1 MKGIAVSPWMVA
13 VTMVVLSVV
22 VLAGR
27 GVRSELVGETHQ
39 LPAIL
44 IQQPPTWQPFTAEL
58 TQTTVGAPDLV
69 GHYYRASDGSDRY
82 DQATRD
88 GSVHFV
94 TIFNVQSGLQYACD
108 MITNR
113 CQRRPA
119 GDGAGRLM
127 NIRVGTRG
135 LAPRGERIEGYELYE
150 YTDASGGRSLLA
162 PALNFAS
169 LVTIH
174 PGRGYVRTMSRITL
188 GEPSNSLFEPP
199 AAAEM
204 IDPRP
209 LGAPLRK

>member
-1 MKGIAVSPWMVA
+1 MKRIVVSPWMVA
-13 VTMVVLSVV
+13 VTMVSVSAV
-22 VLAGR
+22 VLAAR
-27 GVRSELVGETHQ
+27 GIRSGLVAETNQ

-82 DQATRD
+82 DMTTRD
-88 GSVHFV
+88 GSAHFV
-94 TIFNVQSGLQYACD
+94 TIVNVHTRLQYSCN

-113 CQRRPA
+113 CERRSA
-119 GDGAGRLM
+119 GDGERPLM
-127 NIRVGTRG
+127 KIRVGTQG
-135 LAPRGERIEGYELYE
+135 MAPSAERIEGYELYE
-150 YTDASGGRSLLA
+150 YTDAGGVRSLLA

-169 LVTIH
+169 LVKFH
-174 PGRGYVRTMSRITL
+174 AERGYRRTLSRITL

-199 AAAEM
+199 AGAEM

-209 LGAPLRK
+209 QKH